1 MDGLGKLGID
11 VWGILYYLIN
21 YGLILAVLGIYV
33 YPKIDLVLKK
43 RQKDISDS
51 LDNASNLKSELT
63 KEVEKY
69 HKEHARLL
77 EEIRLQKKDWLA
89 EIESM
94 KSQILTE
101 MEEKRSRALEETDRI
116 IAEKKSA
123 LLNEA
128 RQVIYAVI
136 VRSFHNLSKKIP
148 EPIIQESIDDAWSM
162 IHK

>member
-33 YPKIDLVLKK
+33 YPKIDFVLKK

-51 LDNASNLKSELT
+51 LDNASNLKSELS

-94 KSQILTE
+94 KSQILSE

-128 RQVIYAVI
+128 RQDIYSII

>member
-33 YPKIDLVLKK
+33 YPKIDFVLKK

-51 LDNASNLKSELT
+51 LDNASNLKSELS

-94 KSQILTE
+94 KSQILSE
-101 MEEKRSRALEETDRI
+101 MEEKRSRALEEIDRI

-123 LLNEA
+123 LLDEA
-128 RQVIYAVI
+128 RQDIYSII

>member
-101 MEEKRSRALEETDRI
+101 MEEKRSRTLEETDRI

-128 RQVIYAVI
+128 RQDIYAVI

>member
-77 EEIRLQKKDWLA
+77 EEIRLQKKD
-89 EIESM
+89 
-94 KSQILTE
+94 
-101 MEEKRSRALEETDRI
+101 
-116 IAEKKSA
+116 
-123 LLNEA
+123 
-128 RQVIYAVI
+128 
-136 VRSFHNLSKKIP
+136 
-148 EPIIQESIDDAWSM
+148 
-162 IHK
+162 